1 MTLKNLTRNKGLFIL
16 LAIALVFIPLF
27 VIEYAV
33 LKRTDGKFMYPL
45 DDTFIHMAVARNLAV
60 FNNWGIN
67 SAEFGSASSSVL
79 YTVILTLAFKI
90 FPVNMLV
97 PFIINCIAAVFLVFA
112 IMKWLRKEQ
121 VAPWAQLAVM
131 LCIIFFTPLPIIIM
145 SGMEH
150 TLQCL
155 FSFLFVFGFAAWL
168 EKMVSFNS
176 VKWEMPWSVIFYG
189 TMVASIRYEGLF
201 LVAMVC
207 LVLFFHKRFSLAFRL
222 GCIAVLPLVIFGIYS
237 VGKGSY
243 FLPNSVLIKSE
254 GVTLTPGG
262 IVSFINNILVQ
273 KLTIPKTVIT
283 SLATHRLLVILPLAY
298 LAFLKFVKIRPAFGY
313 ILVIITGCT
322 MMHLSFAS
330 TGWFYRYEAYL
341 VLSSVLVI
349 SVLIYKYGN
358 EVITANFRYARFI
371 SLVLLFAL
379 VFPFVLRSTAAYTKA
394 SQACVN
400 IYEQQYQMGL
410 FLKKYYENEVI
421 AANDIGAIS
430 YFTKGD
436 NVDLWGL
443 GTIEVAR
450 SKKMNYWTP
459 DFLDSL
465 SLQKKARIAVV
476 YDSWFNNELL
486 HRWKKVATWQV
497 ENNVILGDNIVSFYA
512 IDPGIEPELRHHL
525 QEFQK
530 SLPVTVQVLYY

>member
-1 MTLKNLTRNKGLFIL
+1 MTLKNLTQNRSLFL
-16 LAIALVFIPLF
+16 LLSVTLVFIPLIM
-27 VIEYAV
+27 IEYAV
-33 LKRTDGKFMYPL
+33 LKRTGGVFMYPL
-45 DDTFIHMAVARNLAV
+45 DDTFIHMSVARNLAQ
-60 FNNWGIN
+60 FGNWGIN
-67 SAEFGSASSSVL
+67 GSEFGSASSSVL
-79 YTVILTLAFKI
+79 YTLILTLAFKI
-90 FPVNMLV
+90 FSVNMLV
-97 PFIINCIAAVFLVFA
+97 PFIINCIAAVFLVLA
-112 IMKWLRKEQ
+112 IMKWLRKEE
-121 VAPWAQLAVM
+121 VATWAQLVVL
-131 LCIIFFTPLPIIIM
+131 LCIIFFLPLPIIIM

-168 EKMVSFNS
+168 EKMISFNCA
-176 VKWEMPWSVIFYG
+176 KWKLPWSIVFYG
-189 TMVASIRYEGLF
+189 MIVASIRYEGLF

-207 LVLFFHKRFSLAFRL
+207 LVLFFHKRVGLAFQL
-222 GCIAVLPLVIFGIYS
+222 GAIAILPLVIFGIYS
-237 VGKGSY
+237 ISKGSY

-254 GVTLTPGG
+254 GVTLTPRG
-262 IVSFINNILVQ
+262 IISFINNILVQ

-283 SLATHRLLVILPLAY
+283 SLATHRLLILLPLTY
-298 LAFLKFVKIRPAFGY
+298 LVFLKYIKLRPAFGY

-322 MMHLSFAS
+322 MLHLSFAS

-341 VLSSVLVI
+341 ILSAVLIISVLV
-349 SVLIYKYGN
+349 YKYGK

-371 SLVLLFAL
+371 SIVLLFAL

-476 YDSWFNNELL
+476 YDSWFNHDLL

-512 IDPGIEPELRHHL
+512 IDTGVEQALRRDL

-530 SLPVTVQVLYY
+530 SLPATVEVLYY